1 LAGSAKINSNLLAV
15 FSQIFDSGG
24 AFVNPPELGYTS
36 EHEWVRFNDDG
47 TATMGITDFAQEQ
60 LGDIV
65 YVEFPK
71 IGDQLVQGEK
81 FGEVESV
88 KSVSDLFA
96 AISGELIEINKRLER
111 EPELVNDDPYG
122 EGWMV
127 KVTVKDAGER
137 SKLLSAE
144 DYEAIAQ

>member
-1 LAGSAKINSNLLAV
+1 M
-15 FSQIFDSGG
+15 
-24 AFVNPPELGYTS
+24 NPPELGYTS

-60 LGDIV
+60 LGDVV
-65 YVEFPK
+65 YLELPK
-71 IGDQLVQGEK
+71 VGEMLVQGEK

-96 AISGELIEINKRLER
+96 AISGELLEINTRLEK
-111 EPELVNDDPYG
+111 EPELVNDEPYG
-122 EGWMV
+122 EGWLIKL
-127 KVTVKDAGER
+127 KVANIAER
-137 SKLLSAE
+137 EKLLSAE